1 MTVTTNEDLV
11 RVIEYHIGK
20 GHERGCPG
28 RQYRCDCRRDMET
41 TRLLLD
47 AAKEIKRLKDEIGS
61 LELELEDHRKWG

>member
-1 MTVTTNEDLV
+1 
-11 RVIEYHIGK
+11 
-20 GHERGCPG
+20 
-28 RQYRCDCRRDMET
+28 MET